1 MKEFL
6 ARIKADFLMSS
17 FMCIVV
23 GIVLIICKDG
33 VLDIIGTILS
43 IALIIVGIVYL
54 SSYFLNI
61 VTNGFSVFMGI
72 IVLAVGI
79 WFVIWPSIVVSLIP
93 IVLGI
98 VLIFH
103 GTRSIFESINAKKYG
118 FRRWN
123 IAIILSIISI
133 IFGVLC
139 VVDAFGMMEKAI
151 MLVGFILIFNGV
163 TNIWVALTS
172 SRAET
177 LYKKNETIDVEFNE
191 DKEN

>member
-6 ARIKADFLMSS
+6 AKIKADFLMSS
-17 FMCIVV
+17 FMCIVL
-23 GIVLIICKDG
+23 GIVLIIWKDG

-61 VTNGFSVFMGI
+61 VTNGLSVFMGI

-79 WFVIWPSIVVSLIP
+79 WFMIQPSIVVSLIP
-93 IVLGI
+93 IALGV

-118 FRRWN
+118 FGKWN
-123 IAIILSIISI
+123 IGIILSIVSL
-133 IFGVLC
+133 IFGVMC